1 MLHRQILIL
10 LITVFSTNSSMAQLN
25 ISDVNTTNNIFLK
38 SLIIKQTDSGTYF
51 IQKIS
56 GTCRNILQNSNF
68 IPAPLAS
75 VTTEVIKIAQPL
87 HKVKLL
93 TIHGNIS
100 YDFFYRSKIDTP
112 INQDNFQQNTERVS
126 LDILV
131 KEKYPLKVA
140 FTARQSNSPFFRN
153 FIDANFNFD
162 RFTYN
167 KNIKQQLLD
176 KLKAQMPVYKYP
188 DLYSMEAK
196 IKKQLD
202 EYTVKKSWL
211 EDPFT
216 LQKIVEE
223 REKVYYK
230 RLKEKEDSLQQVLQ
244 KNYATSATGLDKVQA
259 FGDSVGGNKQRLLNK
274 KDTLIASLK
283 SKADS
288 VIYPFAKLYENKKH
302 ELDSL
307 TKKIDDNRKKAD
319 SIKHTVQKDIASI
332 QQKIYRATNEKE
344 LRRIASEN
352 GLVMSSK
359 DKLEKRLSAI
369 KTLGVG
375 RSMVNYTEL
384 TAQNITVTGV
394 NVAYNPSVYVAFAAG
409 KIDYRFREF
418 YNKNAQKNNQY
429 LVMGRLGFGD
439 IEKRAIIF
447 SLFEGRKNTS
457 QFSLSDSVKNYVN
470 IMGYSVETIYK
481 KDEYTSV
488 SAEFAKSTKPIT
500 GSLQTNKQSGAL
512 LAFNDESNMG
522 INIKAQTR
530 IPETNTKLSGFFR
543 KTGENFQ
550 SFSLFSYNTDQ
561 TAWLAR
567 VDQAFMKNKITLTGM
582 LRRND
587 FTNPFVEKTYKTS
600 TTFKS
605 ILLNVR
611 FPKYPSLSVGYYPGT
626 QLYSIDKETIRE
638 SAYYILNG
646 TATYNYRYKNIG
658 MNSSIIYN
666 KYTNQATDSGFVA
679 YKGVNYYAS
688 QTAFFRKLQLQAGGS
703 YTKQPELEYHT
714 LESSADYALNNWLKI
729 GAGLKYNDISGGDN
743 YWGERAQLSADCKQF
758 GNIQFQYEKSYLPTI
773 YQSLYPVEIGRIS
786 WYKYF

>member
-1 MLHRQILIL
+1 MRFTKIIFFITALIL
-10 LITVFSTNSSMAQLN
+10 HSAYCYGQQQNN
-25 ISDVNTTNNIFLK
+25 INNTTNNIYFV
-38 SLIIKQTDSGTYF
+38 QTDSGLIINTYTR
-51 IQKIS
+51 IS
-56 GTCRNILQNSNF
+56 CKSYSFLSVF
-68 IPAPLAS
+68 IPNANEEIKLVAQKS
-75 VTTEVIKIAQPL
+75 IVQTTIPKIKF
-87 HKVKLL
+87 L

-100 YDFFYRSKIDTP
+100 YDYFYRSKIDTP
-112 INQDNFQQNTERVS
+112 INQQNFQQHTERVS

-162 RFTYN
+162 RFMYN
-167 KNIKQQLLD
+167 KNIKQKLLD
-176 KLKAQMPVYKYP
+176 KLQTQLPVYKYP
-188 DLYSMEAK
+188 DLANVEANL
-196 IKKQLD
+196 KKQLD
-202 EYTVKKSWL
+202 DYSVQKKWL

-223 REKVYYK
+223 RERIYYK
-230 RLKEKEDSLQQVLQ
+230 KLKEREDSLRQVLQ
-244 KNYATSATGLDKVQA
+244 KKYANDVTDLDKEKNISDNA
-259 FGDSVGGNKQRLLNK
+259 GANKKRLIEK
-274 KDTLIASLK
+274 KDTIIASFK
-283 SKADS
+283 TKADS
-288 VIYPFAKLYENKKH
+288 ELYPFAKLYETKKQS
-302 ELDSL
+302 LDSL
-307 TKKIDDNRKKAD
+307 ERKIENTRKKAD
-319 SIKHTVQKDIASI
+319 SIKTIVQKNVVSI

-344 LRRIASEN
+344 LRKIAWEN
-352 GLVMSSK
+352 GLSMNSK

-369 KTLGVG
+369 KTLGIG

-394 NVAYNPSVYVAFAAG
+394 NVEYDPSMYIAFAAG

-418 YNKNAQKNNQY
+418 YNRNAQKNNQY
-429 LVMGRLGFGD
+429 LIMGRLGFGD
-439 IEKRAIIF
+439 KDRSAIIF

-457 QFSLSDSVKNYVN
+457 QFSLSDSIKNYVN

-481 KDEYTSV
+481 KDEYTSL

-500 GSLQTNKQSGAL
+500 GSLQANKQSGAL
-512 LAFNDESNMG
+512 LAFNDQSNMG

-530 IPETNTKLSGFFR
+530 ISETNTKLSGFFR

-561 TAWLAR
+561 IAWLAR
-567 VDQAFMKNKITLTGM
+567 VDQAFLKNKITLTGM

-611 FPKYPSLSVGYYPGT
+611 FPKYPSVSVGYYPGT

-646 TATYNYRYKNIG
+646 TATYSYHYKNIG
-658 MNSSIIYN
+658 MNSSVIYN
-666 KYTNQATDSGFVA
+666 KYTSQASDSGFVS
-679 YKGVNYYAS
+679 YRGVNYYAS
-688 QTAFFRKLQLQAGGS
+688 QTAFFRKLQIQAGGA

-714 LESSADYALNNWLKI
+714 LETSADYALKDWLKI
-729 GAGLKYNDISGGDN
+729 GASLKYNDISGGDN
-743 YWGERAQLSADCKQF
+743 YWGERAQLSVDFKQF
-758 GNIQFQYEKSYLPTI
+758 GSIQFQYEKSYLPTM
-773 YQSLYPVEIGRIS
+773 YRSLYPVEIGRVS

>member
-1 MLHRQILIL
+1 MALGKITIFLFAVISHSVHSYGQLQSSINPAFRNIIFHQKDSGILI
-10 LITVFSTNSSMAQLN
+10 N
-25 ISDVNTTNNIFLK
+25 IYKRISCKSYAFTSD
-38 SLIIKQTDSGTYF
+38 
-51 IQKIS
+51 
-56 GTCRNILQNSNF
+56 F
-68 IPAPLAS
+68 IPAPPAN
-75 VTTEVIKIAQPL
+75 VTVELVKKIEALPKTKAL
-87 HKVKLL
+87 I
-93 TIHGNIS
+93 IHGNIS

-112 INQDNFQQNTERVS
+112 INQDNFQQHTERVS

-162 RFTYN
+162 GFTYN

-188 DLYSMEAK
+188 DLSSMEAK

-202 EYTVKKSWL
+202 EYNVKKSWL

-223 REKVYYK
+223 RERVYYK
-230 RLKEKEDSLQQVLQ
+230 KLKEKEDSIQQALQ
-244 KNYATSATGLDKVQA
+244 KNYATNTTVLDKVQTI
-259 FGDSVGGNKQRLLNK
+259 GDSIGANKQRLLHK

-283 SKADS
+283 NKADT
-288 VIYPFAKLYENKKH
+288 VLYPFAKLYETKKQ

-307 TKKIDDNRKKAD
+307 TKKIDNTRKKAD
-319 SIKHTVQKDIASI
+319 SLKNTVQKDIARI

-352 GLVMSSK
+352 GIAMSSK

-369 KTLGVG
+369 KTLGIG
-375 RSMVNYTEL
+375 RSMINYTEL
-384 TAQNITVTGV
+384 TAQNITITGV

-409 KIDYRFREF
+409 KVDYRFREF
-418 YNKNAQKNNQY
+418 YNRNAQKNNQY

-500 GSLQTNKQSGAL
+500 GSLQANKQSSAL

-530 IPETNTKLSGFFR
+530 IAETNTKLSGFFR

-567 VDQAFMKNKITLTGM
+567 VDQSFIKNKITLTGM

-587 FTNPFVEKTYKTS
+587 FTNPFVQKTYKTS

-611 FPKYPSLSVGYYPGT
+611 FSKYPSVSIGYYPGT
-626 QLYSIDKETIRE
+626 QLYSVDKETIRE

-646 TATYNYRYKNIG
+646 TATYNYHYKNIG
-658 MNSSIIYN
+658 MNSSIVFN
-666 KYTNQATDSGFVA
+666 KYTSQASDSGFVA

-688 QTAFFRKLQLQAGGS
+688 QTVFFKKLQLQAGGS
-703 YTKQPELEYHT
+703 YTMQPELEYHT
-714 LESSADYALNNWLKI
+714 LESSIDYPLNNWFKI
-729 GAGLKYNDISGGDN
+729 GLGLKYNDIIGGAN
-743 YWGERAQLSADCKQF
+743 YWGQRAQLSADVKQF
-758 GNIQFQYEKSYLPTI
+758 GNLQFQYEKSYLPTI